1 MTNEE
6 KLEKLKQEREDL
18 RSKRFEIA
26 CSDDFA
32 YTNGKMSAIN
42 HEIWLID
49 KQIEELQNA
58 KS

>member
-1 MTNEE
+1 MT
-6 KLEKLKQEREDL
+6 KLEELKKRLENLKQE
-18 RSKRFEIA
+18 RFEIA
-26 CSDDFA
+26 CSDNFA

-42 HEIWLID
+42 HEIWLVN